1 MKIGVFGLGYV
12 GIVNVACLSKNGHT
26 VWCTD
31 VKPQKVQYVRD
42 GKSPIKEPEV
52 EELIAAGVKN
62 GNIIPVNSAAE
73 VVANADVFITCVGT
87 PSKADG
93 EVNLDYLNNVIFEIV
108 SLLKPDDHKYLVFRS
123 TVPPGTTEKIV
134 NTHLADNFPNVVP
147 VFYPEFLREGSAVKD
162 FYDYGRIVLGMND
175 TSKQHALVEL
185 FNVCPTA
192 EVFVTDYR
200 TAEYAKYIDNGFHA
214 LKVAFA
220 NEIFG
225 LAAEHGVNIDISHR
239 IFVSDNKL
247 NISPRYLKPGLPF
260 GGSCLPK
267 DVRELQHLI
276 HHSPRN
282 FPLLQSII
290 PSNESF
296 IQAIHEKIK
305 GFNKKSIAFIGI
317 TFKNH
322 SDDLRESPV
331 LKLFS
336 MLKDEGYQIAVY
348 DDDLNFDTVR
358 IEFPNLFSS
367 IKTLENCMEQAELVI
382 VSKRYLE
389 RTEGLKKA
397 GQVIFNMAE
406 LNQKTNDEFFNLYG

>member
-1 MKIGVFGLGYV
+1 MNIGVFGLGYV
-12 GIVNVACLSKNGHT
+12 GIVNVACLSKNGHK

-31 VKPQKVQYVRD
+31 VKPQKVQHVKD
-42 GKSPIKEPEV
+42 GKSPIMEPQV
-52 EELIAAGVKN
+52 GDLIAEGVKN
-62 GNIIPVNSAAE
+62 GNILPVHSAAE
-73 VVANADVFITCVGT
+73 IVSNADVLITCVGT
-87 PSKADG
+87 PSKPDG
-93 EVNLDYLNNVIFEIV
+93 EVNLDYLDNVIFEIV
-108 SLLKPDDHKYLVFRS
+108 SLLKPQDKKFIVFRS

-134 NTHLADNFPNVVP
+134 AKHLANKYPGVVA

-175 TSKQHALVEL
+175 TSQKQTLVDL

-192 EVFVTDYR
+192 EVFITDYR

-225 LAAEHGVNIDISHR
+225 LASEHGVDIDVSHR
-239 IFVSDNKL
+239 IFTSDNKL

-296 IQAIHEKIK
+296 IQSILEKIQQF
-305 GFNKKSIAFIGI
+305 GKKKIAFVGI

-322 SDDLRESPV
+322 SDDLRESPM
-331 LKLFS
+331 LKLL
-336 MLKDEGYQIAVY
+336 MELKKSDYQISVF
-348 DDDLNFDTVR
+348 DEDLNPETVR
-358 IEFPNLFSS
+358 IDFPFLFSS
-367 IKTLENCMEQAELVI
+367 ISDLETTMAQAELVI
-382 VSKRYLE
+382 VSKRYLA
-389 RTEGLKKA
+389 RTMENQKP
-397 GQVIFNMAE
+397 GQIVYNLAE
-406 LNQKTNDEFFNLYG
+406 LNVKAGDNLYNLY